1 MSRFSAVRQMSTDD
15 ALYLQEAAR
24 PSQFDP
30 QASLQRPAL
39 VSRAAETSTPSS
51 QGGAV
56 GIGAVSIFA
65 LVIIL
70 CLSVLSVLAA
80 ATAHSSHVLAERQAH
95 ATWQLYQNELA
106 AQTFVAGVDAYAAG
120 GADAVEGALSE
131 LCSAASQAAGGEVEV
146 FASMDGPHVRAT
158 FTCSGGRTLA
168 VAITVQDGTYSI
180 DSWRTT
186 AIVNEEQPMGTLYQG
201 D

>member
-1 MSRFSAVRQMSTDD
+1 MNHLS
-15 ALYLQEAAR
+15 
-24 PSQFDP
+24 
-30 QASLQRPAL
+30 
-39 VSRAAETSTPSS
+39 SRAAAPESSS

-70 CLSVLSVLAA
+70 CLSVLSVLTA
-80 ATAHSSHVLAERQAH
+80 ATAHSSYVLAERQAR

-106 AQTFVAGVDAYAAG
+106 AQTFVAGI
-120 GADAVEGALSE
+120 DAVAGDGASAVEDSLAG
-131 LCSAASQAAGGEVEV
+131 LCTAASQATDGEVEV
-146 FASMDGPHVRAT
+146 YANMDGSTVWAT

-168 VAITVQDGTYSI
+168 VALTVQDGTYII